1 MIKNISVD
9 EALEFPAGVLVDV
22 RSEGEFAD
30 GTIPGAVN
38 ICLLNNEERSRVG
51 IHYKQI
57 GPDQAKRLGLELV
70 SPRLAGMVQAYDHL
84 VGPEKQDKKVVLFC
98 WRGGMRSQYVAQVLD
113 MMGFDVYRIEGGYKA
128 YRRNVNSYLEGDLS
142 HRAVVIHG
150 LTGVG
155 KTIIL
160 KKLAEKGFP
169 VLDLEGLAVHRGSVY
184 GKVGL
189 PPSPSQK
196 DFEALIFRD
205 LKKAEAKGVFLVEC
219 ESRRLGRLLVPTSVI
234 RSMKRGYKILIYA
247 PLEVRVRRSLDEY
260 TSGFEHKE
268 NINQLLKATGSL
280 VRYLGHKKVDELS
293 RLIAGGEM
301 DRAVEFLLVEY
312 YDPLYRYPGRPSP
325 DYDLS
330 VDSTDIDQAV
340 EKICRFVAGLPE
352 YNVPVNG
359 GVPNGNRECPEGCQ
373 GIQRDIPGSRRGKD
387 QDPPEVSGG
396 AGG

>member
-1 MIKNISVD
+1 MVKNISVD
-9 EALEFPAGVLVDV
+9 EALEFPGGILVDV

-38 ICLLNNEERSRVG
+38 ICLLNNEERAKVG

-70 SPRLAGMVQAYDHL
+70 SPRLTGMVQAYDRL
-84 VGPEKQDKKVVLFC
+84 VGPDKRDKKVVLFC

-128 YRRNVNSYLEGDLS
+128 YRRSVNSYLDGELS
-142 HRAVVIHG
+142 LSAVVIHG
-150 LTGVG
+150 LTGAG
-155 KTIIL
+155 KTIVL
-160 KKLAEKGFP
+160 KKLAEKGIP
-169 VLDLEGLAVHRGSVY
+169 VLELEGLAVHRGSVY
-184 GKVGL
+184 GKIGL

-196 DFEALIFRD
+196 DFEALIFRE
-205 LKKAEAKGVFLVEC
+205 LKKAEPKGVFLVEC
-219 ESRRLGRLLVPTSVI
+219 ESRRLGRLLVPTSVMGA
-234 RSMKRGYKILIYA
+234 MKRGYRVLLYT

-268 NINQLLKATGSL
+268 NINQLLEATGSL
-280 VRYLGHKKVDELS
+280 VRYLGHKKVEELS
-293 RLIAGGEM
+293 RLIAGGQM

-312 YDPLYRYPGRPSP
+312 YDPLYKYPDRPSP

-330 VDSTDIDQAV
+330 VETTDIDHAV
-340 EKICRFVAGLPE
+340 EKIYRFVTGLPE

-359 GVPNGNRECPEGCQ
+359 GVPNGNREYPEGCE
-373 GIQRDIPGSRRGKD
+373 GIQGNIPGNRGGAN
-387 QDPPEVSGG
+387 QNPAEVSGG
-396 AGG
+396 TGS